1 MKLCLAL
8 ITDKFDADLRTL
20 LKGVWLNQ
28 RSKYDKVSL
37 WTSDCME
44 NLDKQHRIGRQMKD
58 ILNLTFM
65 VVIVYEPHET
75 SIQMKRD
82 AEMEAA
88 AAAAAEKKRLQKKSA
103 ENSTNKKRQ
112 T

>member
-1 MKLCLAL
+1 M
-8 ITDKFDADLRTL
+8 
-20 LKGVWLNQ
+20 
-28 RSKYDKVSL
+28 
-37 WTSDCME
+37 
-44 NLDKQHRIGRQMKD
+44 H
-58 ILNLTFM
+58 LNLTFM